1 MNVQSP
7 QSESTTRRLTLITYY
22 RFITFHRNV
31 FSLKEISII
40 LFTKLV
46 IYISFLKYFIKIPL
60 SPATSIL
67 VSSGIE
73 TEWVTNQRGEK
84 YFLKRQNDK
93 FEKFFSEQKT
103 CETEEE
109 WKNCLEVMRT
119 DLPQAFRLNS
129 SRLEK
134 ITEFQN
140 RLPLS
145 IKIFYIN
152 TYVNFSTSLFLY

>member
-1 MNVQSP
+1 MLPIVR
-7 QSESTTRRLTLITYY
+7 TIRLNPCNKLL
-22 RFITFHRNV
+22 HRNV
-31 FSLKEISII
+31 KFGKKYFLYLTLFEFRFIDIFHFVYPSLK
-40 LFTKLV
+40 
-46 IYISFLKYFIKIPL
+46 YIFFS
-60 SPATSIL
+60 ATSIL
-67 VSSGIE
+67 VSGGIE

-103 CETEEE
+103 CETKEE

-140 RLPLS
+140 RLNIFKNIFSLS
-145 IKIFYIN
+145 IKILYIHMLIFQC
-152 TYVNFSTSLFLY
+152 NFRI

>member
-1 MNVQSP
+1 MP
-7 QSESTTRRLTLITYY
+7 L
-22 RFITFHRNV
+22 
-31 FSLKEISII
+31 FS
-40 LFTKLV
+40 
-46 IYISFLKYFIKIPL
+46 
-60 SPATSIL
+60 ATSIL
-67 VSSGIE
+67 VSGGIE

-103 CETEEE
+103 CETKEE

-140 RLPLS
+140 RLKIFKNIFSLS
-145 IKIFYIN
+145 IKILYVL
-152 TYVNFSTSLFLY
+152 TYAYFSMQFQNIELDTSKNCLQVLPGYKDYLI

>member
-1 MNVQSP
+1 M
-7 QSESTTRRLTLITYY
+7 LTLLELVHTIAIIYY
-22 RFITFHRNV
+22 SSFHK
-31 FSLKEISII
+31 S
-40 LFTKLV
+40 
-46 IYISFLKYFIKIPL
+46 FIKIPL
-60 SPATSIL
+60 FSATSIL

-140 RLPLS
+140 RLRNIFSLP

-152 TYVNFSTSLFLY
+152 TM

>member
-1 MNVQSP
+1 MP
-7 QSESTTRRLTLITYY
+7 L
-22 RFITFHRNV
+22 
-31 FSLKEISII
+31 FS
-40 LFTKLV
+40 
-46 IYISFLKYFIKIPL
+46 
-60 SPATSIL
+60 ATSIL

-93 FEKFFSEQKT
+93 FEKFFSDQKT
-103 CETEEE
+103 CETTEE

-140 RLPLS
+140 RLNIFKNIFSLS
-145 IKIFYIN
+145 IKILY
-152 TYVNFSTSLFLY
+152 TYAYFSMQFQNIELDTSKNCLQVLPGYKDYLI